1 MKYPVYCV
9 RDTKVGFQPQLLVEQ
24 NDASAVRGFSYAI
37 NNEGLMN
44 YSPSDFEL
52 FKLGELDT
60 EKGIFTAVIPSELVV
75 SGSSVY
81 GVKK

>member
-1 MKYPVYCV
+1 MIYPIYCI
-9 RDTKVGFQPQLLVEQ
+9 RDNKAGFQPQILVEQ

-52 FKLGELDT
+52 FKLGKIDT
-60 EKGIFTAVIPSELVV
+60 EKGIIFSINPPDLVV
-75 SGSSVY
+75 SGSSVF
-81 GVKK
+81 GDKE